1 MSLNIQGNQEYIV
14 ATVTDIT
21 KSDQAAHPE
30 YSPNGSVRFGFT
42 VVRDGNTTPDEDNYG
57 VFINNRADGTAAT
70 SPWDNVKVGDHR
82 EFACV
87 TNNKGYKNFKATE
100 LLEAATAES
109 VAHVEVIAAQPRP
122 MSAAKMTEQRSISR
136 SVALKAAVDWAVASV
151 AVAPDNYQT
160 IGVEITNMAE
170 HFAEWLMLPDIDDI
184 LNREEN

>member
-1 MSLNIQGNQEYIV
+1 MALNIEGGQEYIV
-14 ATVTDIT
+14 GTVTEIT
-21 KSDQAAHPE
+21 VSDQTPHPE

-57 VFINNRADGTAAT
+57 VFVNNRADGTAAT
-70 SPWDNVKVGDHR
+70 SPWDNVKVGDRR

-87 TNNKGYKNFKATE
+87 TNKKGYKNFKATE

>member
-1 MSLNIQGNQEYIV
+1 MALQIQGDQEYLSGKV
-14 ATVTDIT
+14 AKITTKDRPDGATLYFFQVIREGQTIPDDTD
-21 KSDQAAHPE
+21 
-30 YSPNGSVRFGFT
+30 YS
-42 VVRDGNTTPDEDNYG
+42 
-57 VFINNRADGTAAT
+57 VFVGEGDKMA
-70 SPWDNVKVGDHR
+70 PWPAVKVGDHR
-82 EFACV
+82 EFAYV
-87 TNNKGYKNFKATE
+87 TKGDYKNLKATE